1 MQSSFSNVSRFQP
14 IAVEQSLGA
23 ENMRRVLTPLAAVLL
38 GVFLAQPSSAA
49 EQVGKVASAKTA
61 VYSAGAGGRKT
72 LDTGDP
78 VFFLDKLSTNG
89 TGIGEFVFQDGTKVA
104 IGPSANIVVDRFV
117 LKNRSTFQSFG
128 VKATKGTFRWISG
141 RSPSSAYSINT
152 PTGTMAARGT
162 AFDVTTR
169 NGVTHVVLLNG
180 SAKFCKG
187 KECCE
192 LKRSGD
198 YIAVKPGSLCDRKNV
213 KTAFRNRA
221 IAARVFPFLANP
233 RLLSPSFRVAGSNL
247 LSNVSL
253 DRSGSQDRSNPSSG
267 TAGGG
272 TGGGGDGGGGGGGGG
287 GGSAGGGSGGAGGS
301 GGEGGG
307 AGGSGSAGGSGGT
320 GGGGG
325 GAGGAGGSG
334 GGGG

>member
-1 MQSSFSNVSRFQP
+1 MRHVVAPF
-14 IAVEQSLGA
+14 IA
-23 ENMRRVLTPLAAVLL
+23 LL
-38 GVFLAQPSSAA
+38 LCVFVATPSSAA

-61 VYSAGAGGRKT
+61 VYSSGTGGRKA

-104 IGPSANIVVDRFV
+104 IGPSASIVVDRFV

-141 RSPSSAYSINT
+141 RSPSSAYRINT

-180 SAKFCKG
+180 AAKFCKG

-198 YIAVKPGSLCDRKNV
+198 YIAVKPGSLCNKMNV
-213 KTAFRNRA
+213 KKAFKNRA
-221 IAARVFPFLANP
+221 IAARTFPFLANP

-247 LSNVSL
+247 LANA
-253 DRSGSQDRSNPSSG
+253 
-267 TAGGG
+267 TFGG
-272 TGGGGDGGGGGGGGG
+272 TGGRDAPAGSTGGTTRGTTGGASTAGATDGGNDAPTSDGDGN
-287 GGSAGGGSGGAGGS
+287 SGKGNGDGP
-301 GGEGGG
+301 
-307 AGGSGSAGGSGGT
+307 GT
-320 GGGGG
+320 PRGKDGVDNTRN
-325 GAGGAGGSG
+325 
-334 GGGG
+334 